1 MNGPVDLSNQME
13 ETVYSAD
20 SELLDPFRF
29 VRSISS
35 DLRISPAVAWSLFL
49 RNLRVQYRQTWLGYL
64 WLLLPPLA
72 TTLMW
77 VYLNAA
83 NILNVG
89 QTGAPYPVY
98 VLTGT
103 LFWQVF
109 AEALNSPLQQLTAA
123 RDIVSKTR
131 LPHEALLLA
140 GLIEVLFNFAVRLL
154 ITLPVLA
161 WYQSPWHWTILLVPL
176 GVLLLLLAG
185 LTIGLLLTPV
195 GLLYRDVSRGLGIAI
210 GFWFFLTPVIYPPPV
225 KWPASLLVILN
236 PVTPLLIT
244 TRDWLISG
252 TVAPASGFAIVVGL
266 SLGILVFGWLS
277 YKLAMP
283 HIIARL

>member
-1 MNGPVDLSNQME
+1 ME

-20 SELLDPFRF
+20 SELINPLRF
-29 VRSISS
+29 IRSISS
-35 DLRISPAVAWSLFL
+35 DLRIAPSVAWSLFM
-49 RNLRVQYRQTWLGYL
+49 RSLRVQYRQTWLGYI
-64 WLLLPPLA
+64 WLLMPPLA

-77 VYLNAA
+77 VYLSSA
-83 NILNVG
+83 NILKVG
-89 QTGAPYPVY
+89 KTGAPYPVY

-103 LFWQVF
+103 LCWQVF
-109 AEALNSPLQQLTAA
+109 AEALNCPLQQLTSA

-131 LPHEALLLA
+131 MPHEALLLA

-154 ITLPVLA
+154 ITLPVLI
-161 WYQSPWHWTILLVPL
+161 WYRSPWNWTFLFVPF

-195 GLLYRDVSRGLGIAI
+195 GLLYRDVSRGLAI
-210 GFWFFLTPVIYPPPV
+210 VVSFWFFLTPVIYPQPLQ
-225 KWPASLLVILN
+225 WPASLLVTLN

-244 TRDWLISG
+244 TRDWLIWG
-252 TVAPASGFAIVVGL
+252 NIVPAPGFTIVAGL
-266 SLGILVFGWLS
+266 SLAGLAIGWLF
-277 YKLAMP
+277 YKLATP

>member
-1 MNGPVDLSNQME
+1 ME

-20 SELLDPFRF
+20 SELINPLRF
-29 VRSISS
+29 IRSISS
-35 DLRISPAVAWSLFL
+35 DLRIAPSVAWSLFM
-49 RNLRVQYRQTWLGYL
+49 RSLRVQYRQTWLGYI
-64 WLLLPPLA
+64 WLLIPPLA

-77 VYLNAA
+77 VYLSSA
-83 NILNVG
+83 NILRVG
-89 QTGAPYPVY
+89 ETGAPYPVY

-103 LFWQVF
+103 LLWQVF
-109 AEALNSPLQQLTAA
+109 AEALNCPLQQLTSA

-131 LPHEALLLA
+131 IPHEALLLA

-154 ITLPVLA
+154 ITLPVLV
-161 WYQSPWHWTILLVPL
+161 WYRSPWNWTFLFVPF

-195 GLLYRDVSRGLGIAI
+195 GLLYRDVSRGLAI
-210 GFWFFLTPVIYPPPV
+210 VISFWFFLTPVIYPRPL
-225 KWPASLLVILN
+225 KWPASLLVTLN

-244 TRDWLISG
+244 TRDWLIWG
-252 TVAPASGFAIVVGL
+252 NAVPAPGFTIVVAL
-266 SLGILVFGWLS
+266 SLAGLAIGWLF
-277 YKLAMP
+277 YKLATP